1 MTTQEQLDKINQAI
15 AAIEG
20 GAQEYQIGSRR
31 ISRPNIF
38 NLYRERERLEQK
50 LAQENSSGI
59 FVAVF
64 DRR

>member
-1 MTTQEQLDKINQAI
+1 MTTQEQLDQVNTAI
-15 AAIEG
+15 TAIEG

-31 ISRPNIF
+31 ISKPNIY

-50 LAQENSSGI
+50 LTQENSNGV

>member
-1 MTTQEQLDKINQAI
+1 MTTKEQLEQLNK
-15 AAIEG
+15 AIEAIES

-31 ISRPNIF
+31 ISKPNIY

-50 LAQENSSGI
+50 YASENNGGT